1 MAASFSQA
9 GGWLVD
15 SDVGWQMRQHEL
27 NLTLAA
33 PHFASPAQRLDA
45 IVFKVLGPEFVG
57 LDLRRPSAITA
68 DWPLVRSPTPVLLAI
83 VTYIVTVW
91 LWSSSIRRAGLKP
104 RSHDPKWLQALVVVH
119 NSFLCALSFY
129 MGVGI
134 LTEARRHKYSLWG
147 NHGGDD
153 QAKLGFY
160 IYIFYVSKL
169 YEFMDTAIMLMRRNL
184 RQITFLHLY
193 HHASISFVWW
203 IISYQRPTGNAYF
216 SAALNSWVHVF
227 MYLYYLLAATIA
239 KDEKRRRKYLF
250 WGKYLTIFQMLQFV
264 SFIGQAV
271 HGLIYPDTYPKNM
284 SRMLFFYSLSLLLFF
299 SNFFISKYI
308 RPSSKVS
315 SKPAHKSE

>member
-134 LTEARRHKYSLWG
+134 LTEARRHKYRHSP
-147 NHGGDD
+147 
-153 QAKLGFY
+153 
-160 IYIFYVSKL
+160 
-169 YEFMDTAIMLMRRNL
+169 TA
-184 RQITFLHLY
+184 FLCYSQSRAHLY
-193 HHASISFVWW
+193 HSSLPLAISCSSLWCSHSQVL
-203 IISYQRPTGNAYF
+203 
-216 SAALNSWVHVF
+216 AL
-227 MYLYYLLAATIA
+227 
-239 KDEKRRRKYLF
+239 
-250 WGKYLTIFQMLQFV
+250 G
-264 SFIGQAV
+264 
-271 HGLIYPDTYPKNM
+271 
-284 SRMLFFYSLSLLLFF
+284 
-299 SNFFISKYI
+299 
-308 RPSSKVS
+308 
-315 SKPAHKSE
+315 